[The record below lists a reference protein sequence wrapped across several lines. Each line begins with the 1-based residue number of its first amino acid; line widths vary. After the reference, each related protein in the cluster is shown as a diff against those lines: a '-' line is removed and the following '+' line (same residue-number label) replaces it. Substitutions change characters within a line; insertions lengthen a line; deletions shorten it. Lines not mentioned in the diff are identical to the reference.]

1 LILASFRFRNSPGAL
16 YRDIAN
22 FETATLVCERTFL
35 LAGAQMKAIALKDAG
50 SNYRLE
56 LAEIARPQPGAG
68 EILIKVAAAGVNR
81 ADILQAH
88 GAYPPPP
95 GAPQTLGMEVSGH
108 VAAIGADT
116 GIYSVGD
123 AVCALL
129 GGGGYAEYA
138 LAPVE
143 CVLPLPPSLDPVD
156 AAALPEALFTAW
168 TNIVDTGHLKPGETL
183 LVHGGASGIGVAAIQ
198 MFAALGHTVFA
209 TAGSDEK
216 CRLCETLGAKR
227 AINYRNEDFVAITHD
242 LTDGKGVDVILD
254 MVGGDYVQRNMA
266 AAALWGRIVNIAYQ
280 NGARMAL
287 DLNPM
292 LRKRLTLAATTLRA
306 RTVGEKG
313 AIRNALAENIWPLV
327 TAGRIRPVV
336 DRRFALSEAQAA
348 HQRMASGDHA
358 GKILLIPN

>member
-1 LILASFRFRNSPGAL
+1 MR
-16 YRDIAN
+16 
-22 FETATLVCERTFL
+22 
-35 LAGAQMKAIALKDAG
+35 AIALKNAG
-50 SNYRLE
+50 PDYRLE
-56 LAEIARPQPGAG
+56 LADVFRPEPGTG

-81 ADILQAH
+81 ADILQAQ
-88 GAYPPPP
+88 GNYPPPP
-95 GAPQTLGMEVSGH
+95 GAPETLGMEVSGH
-108 VAAIGADT
+108 IAAMGANA
-116 GIYSVGD
+116 GNHRIGD

-138 LAPVE
+138 LASVE
-143 CVLPLPPSLDPVD
+143 CVLPLPSSLDPVD

-198 MFAALGHTVFA
+198 MFAALGHMVFA
-209 TAGSDEK
+209 TAGSGEK
-216 CRLCETLGAKR
+216 CRLCEQLGAAR
-227 AINYRNEDFVAITHD
+227 AINYRGEDFVAVTRE

-254 MVGGDYVQRNMA
+254 MVGGDYVQRNMT

-280 NGARMAL
+280 NGAKVAL

-306 RTVGEKG
+306 RTVAEKG
-313 AIRNALAENIWPLV
+313 AIRDALAEKIWPLV
-327 TAGRIRPVV
+327 ADGRIRPVV

-358 GKILLIPN
+358 GKILLIPD

>member
-1 LILASFRFRNSPGAL
+1 
-16 YRDIAN
+16 
-22 FETATLVCERTFL
+22 
-35 LAGAQMKAIALKDAG
+35 MKAIALKNAG
-50 SNYRLE
+50 PQYRLE
-56 LAEIARPQPGAG
+56 LAEALRPEPGAG
-68 EILIKVAAAGVNR
+68 EILIKIAAAGVNR

-95 GAPQTLGMEVSGH
+95 GAPETLGMEVSGH
-108 VAAIGADT
+108 VAAVGANA
-116 GIYSVGD
+116 GNYRVGD

-138 LAPVE
+138 PAAVE
-143 CVLPLPPSLDPVD
+143 CVLPLPSSLDPVD

-168 TNIVDTGHLKPGETL
+168 TNIVDTGRLKPGETL

-216 CRLCETLGAKR
+216 CRLCEQLGAKR
-227 AINYRNEDFVAITHD
+227 AINYRDEDFVAVTRD
-242 LTDGKGVDVILD
+242 LTAGKGVDVILD
-254 MVGGDYVQRNMA
+254 MVGGDYVQRNMT

-280 NGARMAL
+280 NGAKVTL

-306 RTVGEKG
+306 RTATEKG
-313 AIRNALAENIWPLV
+313 AIRDALAEKIWPLV
-327 TAGRIRPVV
+327 AAGRIRPVV

-358 GKILLIPN
+358 GKILLIPD

>member
-1 LILASFRFRNSPGAL
+1 
-16 YRDIAN
+16 
-22 FETATLVCERTFL
+22 
-35 LAGAQMKAIALKDAG
+35 MKAIALESPGRD
-50 SNYRLE
+50 YRLE
-56 LAEIARPQPGAG
+56 LADLPLPKPDAG

-81 ADILQAH
+81 ADILQAQ

-108 VAAIGADT
+108 VADMGTDAGT
-116 GIYSVGD
+116 YQTGD

-138 LAPVE
+138 LASTE
-143 CVLPLPPSLDPVD
+143 CVLPLPSSLDPID

-168 TNIVDTGHLKPGETL
+168 TNIAETGRLTAGETL
-183 LVHGGASGIGVAAIQ
+183 LIHGGASGIGVAAIQ

-216 CRLCETLGAKR
+216 CRLCEALGAKR
-227 AINYRNEDFVAITHD
+227 AINYHGEDFVAVTQD
-242 LTDGKGVDVILD
+242 LTQGKGIDVILD
-254 MVGGDYVQRNMA
+254 MVGGDYVQRNMT

-280 NGARMAL
+280 NGAKVTL

-306 RTVGEKG
+306 RTVAEKG
-313 AIRNALAENIWPLV
+313 AIRDALLEKIWPLV
-327 TAGRIRPVV
+327 ATGRIRPVV
-336 DRRFALSEAQAA
+336 DRHFALSDAQAA

-358 GKILLIPN
+358 GKILLIPG

>member
-1 LILASFRFRNSPGAL
+1 
-16 YRDIAN
+16 
-22 FETATLVCERTFL
+22 
-35 LAGAQMKAIALKDAG
+35 MKAVTLENPGRD
-50 SNYRLE
+50 YRLE
-56 LAEIARPQPGAG
+56 LGDVPRPEPGAG

-81 ADILQAH
+81 ADILQAR

-95 GAPQTLGMEVSGH
+95 GAPQTLGMEVSGQ
-108 VAAIGADT
+108 VAQVGANA
-116 GIYSVGD
+116 GNYRVGD
-123 AVCALL
+123 TVCALL

-138 LAPVE
+138 LASIE
-143 CVLPLPPSLDPVD
+143 CVLPLPPSLDAID

-168 TNIVDTGHLKPGETL
+168 TNIVDTGRLKAGETL

-216 CRLCETLGAKR
+216 CRLCEELGARR
-227 AINYRNEDFVAITHD
+227 AINYRNEDFVAVTED
-242 LTDGKGVDVILD
+242 MTDGKGVDVILD
-254 MVGGDYVQRNMA
+254 MVGGEYVQRNMT
-266 AAALWGRIVNIAYQ
+266 AAALWGRIVNITYQ
-280 NGARMAL
+280 NGAKVTL

-306 RTVGEKG
+306 RTATEKG
-313 AIRNALAENIWPLV
+313 AIRDALAEKIWPLV
-327 TAGRIRPVV
+327 ATGRIRPVV

-358 GKILLIPN
+358 GKILLIPG

>member
-1 LILASFRFRNSPGAL
+1 
-16 YRDIAN
+16 
-22 FETATLVCERTFL
+22 
-35 LAGAQMKAIALKDAG
+35 MKAIALKNAG
-50 SNYRLE
+50 PDYRLE
-56 LAEIARPQPGAG
+56 LTEAFKPKPGKG

-108 VAAIGADT
+108 VAAIGANAGT
-116 GIYSVGD
+116 YQIGD
-123 AVCALL
+123 PVCALL

-138 LAPVE
+138 LASAE
-143 CVLPLPPSLDPVD
+143 CVLPLPQSLDLID
-156 AAALPEALFTAW
+156 AAVLPEALFTAW
-168 TNIVDTGHLKPGETL
+168 TNIADTGHLKPGETL

-198 MFAALGHTVFA
+198 IFAALGHTVFA
-209 TAGSDEK
+209 TAGNAGK
-216 CRLCETLGAKR
+216 CRLCEGLGASR
-227 AINYRNEDFVAITHD
+227 AINYRDEDFVAVTRE

-254 MVGGDYVQRNMA
+254 MVGGDYVQRNMT

-280 NGARMAL
+280 NGAKVAL

-306 RTVGEKG
+306 RTVVEKG
-313 AIRNALAENIWPLV
+313 AIRDALAEKVWPLV

-336 DRRFALSEAQAA
+336 DHRFALSQAQAA

-358 GKILLIPN
+358 GKILLIPD

>member
-1 LILASFRFRNSPGAL
+1 
-16 YRDIAN
+16 
-22 FETATLVCERTFL
+22 
-35 LAGAQMKAIALKDAG
+35 MKAIILNDPG
-50 SNYRLE
+50 QDYRLE
-56 LAEIARPQPGAG
+56 LGDLSRPKPGAG

-95 GAPQTLGMEVSGH
+95 GAPETLGMEVSGH
-108 VAAIGADT
+108 VADVGTDAGNYRI
-116 GIYSVGD
+116 GD

-138 LAPVE
+138 LASTA
-143 CVLPLPPSLDPVD
+143 CVLPLPPSLDPID

-168 TNIVDTGHLKPGETL
+168 TNIAETGRLTANETL

-216 CRLCETLGAKR
+216 CRLCETLGASR
-227 AINYRNEDFVAITHD
+227 AINYRNEDFVAVTHD
-242 LTDGKGVDVILD
+242 LTGGKGVDVILD
-254 MVGGDYVQRNMA
+254 MVGGDYVQRNMTA
-266 AAALWGRIVNIAYQ
+266 AAIWGRIVNIAYQ
-280 NGARMAL
+280 NGAKVAL

-306 RTVGEKG
+306 RSVAEKG
-313 AIRNALAENIWPLV
+313 AIRDALAQRIWPLV
-327 TAGRIRPVV
+327 AAGRIRPIV
-336 DRRFALSEAQAA
+336 DRRFALNNAQAT

-358 GKILLIPN
+358 GKILLIPD